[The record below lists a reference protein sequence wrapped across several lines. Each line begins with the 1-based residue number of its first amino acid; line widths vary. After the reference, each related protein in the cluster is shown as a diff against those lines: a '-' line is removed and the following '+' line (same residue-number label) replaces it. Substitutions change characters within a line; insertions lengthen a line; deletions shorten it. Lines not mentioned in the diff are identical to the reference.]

1 MTFNESS
8 DGILA
13 KWSITN
19 LFWVALIAACWHQG
33 WLSYIFEKD
42 VTFISHGIAVGG
54 IIVLILSFWKALQV
68 THALHTSDEIRSNY
82 LKRIE
87 KFGENA
93 RTDIREA
100 LKTNL
105 MSYVSFVEYF
115 ATTALAVGVLGT
127 VVGLVMGFSTLD
139 PSHVANV
146 ENAGPAVAQLLK
158 GMSVAFHTTLVGGI
172 INLWLRTNH
181 YLLMQGQANLF
192 SRIMGG

>member
-1 MTFNESS
+1 MAFNDSS

-19 LFWVALIAACWHQG
+19 FFWVALLAACWHQG
-33 WLSYIFEKD
+33 WLSYIFERD

-54 IIVLILSFWKALQV
+54 ILVLILSCWKTIQV
-68 THALHTSDEIRSNY
+68 SKNMRNSESLRRDY
-82 LKRIE
+82 LKRIDN
-87 KFGENA
+87 FGEVA
-93 RTDIREA
+93 RSDIREA

-105 MSYVSFVEYF
+105 MSYVSFIEYF
-115 ATTALAVGVLGT
+115 ATSALAVGVLGT

-158 GMSVAFHTTLVGGI
+158 GLSVAFHTTLVGGI

-181 YLLMQGQANLF
+181 FLLIQGQSNLF
-192 SRIMGG
+192 SKIMGG

>member
-1 MTFNESS
+1 MTFNDSS

-13 KWSITN
+13 KWSIIN
-19 LFWVALIAACWHQG
+19 FFWAALLAACWHQG

-54 IIVLILSFWKALQV
+54 ILVLILSAWKTFQV
-68 THALHTSDEIRSNY
+68 SRQLRNHAVMRADYIN
-82 LKRIE
+82 KI
-87 KFGENA
+87 KQWGETA
-93 RTDIREA
+93 RADLREA

-115 ATTALAVGVLGT
+115 ATSALAVGVLGT
-127 VVGLVMGFSTLD
+127 VVGLVMGFSTLN
-139 PSHVANV
+139 PSDVANI

-181 YLLMQGQANLF
+181 YLLVQGQSNLF
-192 SRIMGG
+192 SKIMGG

>member
-1 MTFNESS
+1 MTFNDLL

-13 KWSITN
+13 KWLIIN
-19 LFWVALIAACWHQG
+19 FFWAALLAACWHQG

-54 IIVLILSFWKALQV
+54 ILILILSFWKTVQV
-68 THALHTSDEIRSNY
+68 SRQLCNHAVIRADY
-82 LKRIE
+82 LKKI
-87 KFGENA
+87 KNWGETSRA
-93 RTDIREA
+93 DLREA

-105 MSYVSFVEYF
+105 MSYVSFIEYF
-115 ATTALAVGVLGT
+115 ATSALAVGVLGT

-139 PSHVANV
+139 PADVANI

-172 INLWLRTNH
+172 VNLWLRTNH
-181 YLLMQGQANLF
+181 YLLVQGQSNLF
-192 SRIMGG
+192 SKIMGG

>member
-1 MTFNESS
+1 MTFNEASE
-8 DGILA
+8 GILT

-19 LFWVALIAACWHQG
+19 LFWVALIAACWNQG
-33 WLSYIFEKD
+33 WLSYIFTKD

-54 IIVLILSFWKALQV
+54 IVVLILSFWKAFAISAQLKN
-68 THALHTSDEIRSNY
+68 HAIVRVSY
-82 LKRIE
+82 LDRIE
-87 KFGENA
+87 KFGECA
-93 RTDIREA
+93 RADIREA

-105 MSYVSFVEYF
+105 MSQISFIEYV
-115 ATTALAVGVLGT
+115 ATSALAVGVLGT

-139 PSHVANV
+139 PSHVANI

>member
-8 DGILA
+8 DDILA

-54 IIVLILSFWKALQV
+54 IIVLILSFWKAIVVSSQLKN
-68 THALHTSDEIRSNY
+68 HAVLRSSY
-82 LKRIE
+82 LERIGH
-87 KFGENA
+87 FGECA
-93 RTDIREA
+93 RADIREA

-105 MSYVSFVEYF
+105 MSYVSFIEYF

-127 VVGLVMGFSTLD
+127 VVGLVMGFSTLN
-139 PSHVANV
+139 PSDVANI

-181 YLLMQGQANLF
+181 YLLIQGQANLF

>member
-1 MTFNESS
+1 MNESS

-19 LFWVALIAACWHQG
+19 FFWVALIAACWHQG

-54 IIVLILSFWKALQV
+54 VIVLVLSFWKALQISKRLINPL
-68 THALHTSDEIRSNY
+68 AIRTDY
-82 LKRIE
+82 LNRIE
-87 KFGENA
+87 NYGEVA
-93 RTDIREA
+93 RADLREA
-100 LKTNL
+100 FKTNL
-105 MSYVSFVEYF
+105 MSYVSFIEYF

-139 PSHVANV
+139 PSDVANI

-158 GMSVAFHTTLVGGI
+158 GLSVAFHTTLVGGI

-181 YLLMQGQANLF
+181 FLLIQGQSILF
-192 SRIMGG
+192 SKVMGG

>member
-1 MTFNESS
+1 MTFNESL

-19 LFWVALIAACWHQG
+19 FFWIALLAGCWHQG

-42 VTFISHGIAVGG
+42 VTFISHGIAIGG
-54 IIVLILSFWKALQV
+54 ILVLILSCWKTFQV
-68 THALHTSDEIRSNY
+68 SRRLRNWEAMRQDYLDRVDKLGEEARS
-82 LKRIE
+82 
-87 KFGENA
+87 
-93 RTDIREA
+93 DIREA

-105 MSYVSFVEYF
+105 MSYVSFIEYF
-115 ATTALAVGVLGT
+115 ATSALAVGVLGT
-127 VVGLVMGFSTLD
+127 VVGLVMGFATLD
-139 PSHVANV
+139 PAHVANI

-181 YLLMQGQANLF
+181 FLLIQAQSNLF
-192 SRIMGG
+192 SKIMGG

>member
-1 MTFNESS
+1 MTLNDSP

-19 LFWVALIAACWHQG
+19 FFWVALIAACWHQG

-42 VTFISHGIAVGG
+42 VTFISHGIALSGVV
-54 IIVLILSFWKALQV
+54 VLILSFWKALKISS
-68 THALHTSDEIRSNY
+68 ALRTSDTIRKNY
-82 LKRIE
+82 LARIE
-87 KFGENA
+87 KFGESA

-100 LKTNL
+100 LKTDL
-105 MSYVSFVEYF
+105 MSYVSFIEYF
-115 ATTALAVGVLGT
+115 ATSALAVGVLGT

-139 PSHVANV
+139 PSDVANI

-181 YLLMQGQANLF
+181 FLLIQGQANLF
-192 SRIMGG
+192 SKIMGG